1 VGLGI
6 LGKAAREGMIDAGM
20 ALKIS
25 TAINVLCGV
34 QFYFFPDSAIK
45 MYKVSVPVTTLG
57 KKMFGF
63 AGATLIAL
71 AAYLNV
77 AAEKGAAAGLAAFTA
92 VTAITCVKFALVD
105 AKDNGVDP
113 MGPSAWAV
121 ICAVISYLSYQNM

>member
-1 VGLGI
+1 MGI

-77 AAEKGAAAGLAAFTA
+77 AAEKGAAAASTWPPPP
-92 VTAITCVKFALVD
+92 TRRT
-105 AKDNGVDP
+105 
-113 MGPSAWAV
+113 PSASCRPT
-121 ICAVISYLSYQNM
+121 CASARRLETSTTP

>member
-1 VGLGI
+1 
-6 LGKAAREGMIDAGM
+6 MIDAGM

-77 AAEKGAAAGLAAFTA
+77 AAEKAPRRASRPSRPSPRSPASSLRSWTPRTTA
-92 VTAITCVKFALVD
+92 WTPWA
-105 AKDNGVDP
+105 P
-113 MGPSAWAV
+113 PPGPSSARSFPTSRTRTCKV
-121 ICAVISYLSYQNM
+121 RTEELS